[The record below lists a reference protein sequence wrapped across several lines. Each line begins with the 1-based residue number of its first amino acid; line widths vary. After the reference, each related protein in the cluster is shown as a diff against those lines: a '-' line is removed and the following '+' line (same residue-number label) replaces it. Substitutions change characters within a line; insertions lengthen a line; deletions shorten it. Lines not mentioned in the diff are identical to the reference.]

1 MSSTT
6 IRFGKHKG
14 KTWEEVDS
22 QYLNF
27 LLLQDW
33 FNNKADL
40 ETYIRNQNIDL
51 VLSFGKYKNTSTKEL
66 QDQEYIKF
74 LLDKK
79 IIAPVFFNKI

>member
-1 MSSTT
+1 MDTK

-33 FNNKADL
+33 FNNKSDL
-40 ETYIRNQNIDL
+40 ESYIRNQNVDL
-51 VLSFGKYKNTSTKEL
+51 VLSFGKYKNYSTKAI
-66 QDQEYIKF
+66 QDNEYIKF

-79 IIAPVFFNKI
+79 IIAPVFFDKN